1 MHKGNQIPLVEEK
14 ILMNSVILEL
24 TKKRLGCVGVVS
36 KNKKLTGIIT
46 DGDLRRHI
54 KNNIIKKTAKEIMKK
69 KPKTINKGMFAIN
82 ALELME
88 KNKIGQVFIVENN
101 KPIGILH
108 IHDCIELGLV

>member
-1 MHKGNQIPLVEEK
+1 
-14 ILMNSVILEL
+14 
-24 TKKRLGCVGVVS
+24 
-36 KNKKLTGIIT
+36 
-46 DGDLRRHI
+46 
-54 KNNIIKKTAKEIMKK
+54 MKK

>member
-1 MHKGNQIPLVEEK
+1 
-14 ILMNSVILEL
+14 
-24 TKKRLGCVGVVS
+24 
-36 KNKKLTGIIT
+36 
-46 DGDLRRHI
+46 
-54 KNNIIKKTAKEIMKK
+54 
-69 KPKTINKGMFAIN
+69 MFAIN